1 MNEIKQQISDALKGR
16 EFSESHR
23 EALGKSASKRKG
35 NKPCPF
41 VGMKMEDYMSQ
52 KKTKEVKTKISESLK
67 KYYKDG
73 MPQEQ
78 REKISKATK
87 GKKLGP
93 MSDEHKKNLKE
104 AFKLRDEKRRETT
117 ISKHV
122 AFLNDLLIH
131 GVNDNNC
138 NDARRSYQ
146 KLRGYGI
153 DMKPYDKLVIQFN
166 EIGYMRR
173 SRSQKNRNK

>member
-1 MNEIKQQISDALKGR
+1 
-16 EFSESHR
+16 
-23 EALGKSASKRKG
+23 
-35 NKPCPF
+35 
-41 VGMKMEDYMSQ
+41 
-52 KKTKEVKTKISESLK
+52 
-67 KYYKDG
+67 

-104 AFKLRDEKRRETT
+104 AFKLRDKKRRETT

-146 KLRGYGI
+146 KLRDYGI